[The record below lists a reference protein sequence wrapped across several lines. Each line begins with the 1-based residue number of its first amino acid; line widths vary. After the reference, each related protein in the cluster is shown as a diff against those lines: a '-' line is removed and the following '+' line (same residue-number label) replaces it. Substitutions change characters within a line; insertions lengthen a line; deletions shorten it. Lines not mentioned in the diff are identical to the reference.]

1 MNFITANNRQPRAK
15 NGKESFLSVL
25 FSVSIIV
32 FSVLL
37 ALGVV
42 FGSGWLL
49 LKGFDLFVTS
59 ELEPVTVYQSID
71 GSVRFIIESAAI
83 ILGAVLVSSV
93 LVWANINSKK

>member
-1 MNFITANNRQPRAK
+1 MNFITDNNRQPCAK

-32 FSVLL
+32 FSTLL
-37 ALGVV
+37 ALSVI
-42 FGSGWLL
+42 FGLGWLL

-59 ELEPVTVYQSID
+59 NLEPVMAYQNIN

-83 ILGAVLVSSV
+83 ILAGVLISSV
-93 LVWANINSKK
+93 LVWANMNPKK

>member
-32 FSVLL
+32 FSTLL
-37 ALGVV
+37 ALSVI
-42 FGSGWLL
+42 FGLGWLL

-59 ELEPVTVYQSID
+59 NLEPVMAYQNIN

-83 ILGAVLVSSV
+83 ILAGVLISSV
-93 LVWANINSKK
+93 LVWANMNPKK